1 MWGKDNKIGDG
12 NKTEARLL
20 SVQALGHANVP
31 RIGKCAKPSLCI
43 ITHMNSAGI
52 VRRLESEG
60 WRKVHQTGSHIKFK
74 HPEKPGAVTVPHPKK
89 DLPIGTLRS
98 IYRQAG
104 WQWR

>member
-1 MWGKDNKIGDG
+1 MK
-12 NKTEARLL
+12 
-20 SVQALGHANVP
+20 
-31 RIGKCAKPSLCI
+31 
-43 ITHMNSAGI
+43 SAEV
-52 VRRLESEG
+52 VRRLEAEG
-60 WRKVHQTGSHIKFK
+60 WQKAHQGGSHIKFK